1 MARPTLFDYYVT
13 PEERQTGIAR
23 LFAMLDSGAI
33 TPEIGQTFALEDAAD
48 AHRAV
53 ESGETW
59 GSTLL
64 LPE

>member
-1 MARPTLFDYYVT
+1 
-13 PEERQTGIAR
+13 
-23 LFAMLDSGAI
+23 MLDGGAI

-53 ESGETW
+53 ESGDTW

-64 LPE
+64 LPS